1 MGKIEERIAARSLGE
16 QLGKAII
23 RIKTDLVHEAFVACK
38 ALEVI
43 DPELPKICHEA
54 LAETSKEKLPIVGG
68 G

>member
-1 MGKIEERIAARSLGE
+1 MGKTEERIAARILGE
-16 QLGKAII
+16 RLGKMAV
-23 RIKTDLVHEAFVACK
+23 RIKTDLVHEAFVTCK

-68 G
+68 E